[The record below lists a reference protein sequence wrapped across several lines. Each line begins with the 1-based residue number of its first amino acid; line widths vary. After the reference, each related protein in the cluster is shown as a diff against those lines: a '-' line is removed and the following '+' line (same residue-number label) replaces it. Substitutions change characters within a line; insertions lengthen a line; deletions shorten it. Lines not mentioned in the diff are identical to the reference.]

1 MQRSVSVRK
10 QDTFSTV
17 MQGMVG
23 ISDDDCNLI
32 SVLEGQE
39 NEGVLTSCEKWEKAS
54 AENEGPRGDWG
65 PPKNKK
71 NCLI

>member
-1 MQRSVSVRK
+1 
-10 QDTFSTV
+10 

-39 NEGVLTSCEKWEKAS
+39 NEGVLTFCEKWEKAS
-54 AENEGPRGDWG
+54 AENEGPRGD
-65 PPKNKK
+65 
-71 NCLI
+71 